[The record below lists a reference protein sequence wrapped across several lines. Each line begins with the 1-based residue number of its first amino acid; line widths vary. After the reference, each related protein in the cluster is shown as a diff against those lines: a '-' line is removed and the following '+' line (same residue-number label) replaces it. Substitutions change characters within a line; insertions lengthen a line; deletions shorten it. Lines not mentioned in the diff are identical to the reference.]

1 MMNLVPIAFAS
12 LMAFIDTI
20 VLSGLKKYSTT
31 EDHQYGIAIPLGML
45 IYSLQPLLFLQS
57 LKFESMTVMNM
68 MWDVMSDIY
77 VTAIG
82 LIYFKEKIN
91 RVKMVGLSFA
101 FIAVFLL
108 SYDCINGE

>member
-1 MMNLVPIAFAS
+1 MTLNVVPIAMAS

-20 VLSGLKKYSTT
+20 VLSGLKKYSTGDT
-31 EDHQYGIAIPLGML
+31 NYGISIPLGML
-45 IYSLQPLLFLQS
+45 LYSLQPLLFLHS

-82 LIYFKEKIN
+82 LTYFKEKIS
-91 RVKMVGLSFA
+91 RIKMIGLSFA

-108 SYDCINGE
+108 SYDSVNGE

>member
-1 MMNLVPIAFAS
+1 MNINIVPVAMAS

-20 VLSGLKKYSTT
+20 VLSGLKKYTT
-31 EDHQYGIAIPLGML
+31 GDLNYGIAVPIGML
-45 IYSLQPLLFLQS
+45 IYSLQPLIFLQS

-77 VTAIG
+77 VTLIG
-82 LIYFKEKIN
+82 LFYFKEKIS
-91 RVKMVGLSFA
+91 RIKMIGISFA

-108 SYDCINGE
+108 SYDCIYNE